1 MRDICVSALER
12 FPMYIPL
19 NMNNIRKTKNKE
31 LSENHK
37 GMIWI
42 LLDFV
47 VMAIMFWFILI
58 SSSVPEYRE
67 PQLAT
72 EAVCNIPGIGYLIG
86 AH

>member
-1 MRDICVSALER
+1 
-12 FPMYIPL
+12 
-19 NMNNIRKTKNKE
+19 
-31 LSENHK
+31 
-37 GMIWI
+37 MIWI
-42 LLDFV
+42 LLVFV
-47 VMAIMFWFILI
+47 VMAIVFWFILI